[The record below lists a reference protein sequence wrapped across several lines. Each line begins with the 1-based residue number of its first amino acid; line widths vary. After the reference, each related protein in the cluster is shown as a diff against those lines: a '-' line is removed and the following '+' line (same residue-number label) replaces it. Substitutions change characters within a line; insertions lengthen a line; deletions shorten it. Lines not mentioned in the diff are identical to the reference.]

1 MKPDAE
7 NKESVMSPLQEA
19 VLLQMRLRGFAAK
32 TVEAYIFAMKVL
44 CRFYRRPLETLTCAE
59 VQRFLDEVI
68 TVRKLAWATVNVYFS
83 AYRFLYEQVLKRSAR
98 EFSIPPRGRSGKRP
112 GILNREEVARLIAA
126 PRNIKHRAL
135 LALTYGSGLRV
146 SEVVRVRIKDV
157 DRGRMRLFV
166 GDGKGH
172 KDRYTVLSS
181 RALALLE
188 DLWRKERPTDY
199 FFSRSHGEG
208 PLNDCTAQAVYYAA
222 LRTSGVRRVGGIHVL
237 RHCFATHVME
247 NGVDFYTIKRWM
259 GHTALVTTG
268 RYMHVTAEHL
278 ATIKSPLDTLYD
290 TEAPAPM
297 TVARKRRRRAPS
309 FKMPAA

>member
-1 MKPDAE
+1 
-7 NKESVMSPLQEA
+7 MSPLREG
-19 VLLQMRLRGFAAK
+19 VLLQMRLRGFAVK
-32 TVEAYIFAMKVL
+32 TVEAYIYAL
-44 CRFYRRPLETLTCAE
+44 EQLWRFYCRPLETLTCEE
-59 VQRFLDEVI
+59 VQRFLDEII

-83 AYRFLYEQVLKRSAR
+83 AYRFLYEQVLKRSKR
-98 EFSIPPRGRSGKRP
+98 EFSIPPRGRSGRRP
-112 GILNREEVARLIAA
+112 GVLSQDEVERLIAT
-126 PRNIKHRAL
+126 PHSLKHRAL
-135 LALTYGSGLRV
+135 LAMTYGSGLRV

-181 RALALLE
+181 RALVLLG
-188 DLWRKERPTDY
+188 DLWRAEHPEEY
-199 FFSRSHGEG
+199 FFTG
-208 PLNDCTAQAVYYAA
+208 PDGVRPICAGTAQAVYYTA

-237 RHCFATHVME
+237 RHCFATHLME
-247 NGVDFYTIKRWM
+247 AGVDIYTIKRWM

-290 TEAPAPM
+290 TPSVPPA
-297 TVARKRRRRAPS
+297 ASGRKRRGGRSPERR
-309 FKMPAA
+309 PAA